1 MQSALYEFNVSD
13 TYHVNTLYWHN
24 KLIRSKFQAW
34 FLYLFGSYIHLYPSI
49 NNNHHYSSMNINHTW
64 SFQAHE
70 HEYEHQ
76 MLCFI
81 SDIMSNMMNTFFT
94 LLCIDWTI
102 HTRGI
107 MSNSDHNMAKCFVIC
122 FKDAMHND

>member
-1 MQSALYEFNVSD
+1 
-13 TYHVNTLYWHN
+13 
-24 KLIRSKFQAW
+24 
-34 FLYLFGSYIHLYPSI
+34 
-49 NNNHHYSSMNINHTW
+49 
-64 SFQAHE
+64 
-70 HEYEHQ
+70 

-122 FKDAMHND
+122 FKDAMHNDYFFIQIYYEMNQLSIAMK